1 MGLKDAVRMV
11 ELGGRTEQHDAVRS
25 SIGVQAVADSFRGC
39 YIAGQVRFFSR
50 SRSPPTPPGPGGS
63 GNTNGARY

>member
-1 MGLKDAVRMV
+1 MRLKDAVRMV
-11 ELGGRTEQHDAVRS
+11 ELEGDGATLTLFALQLEFRLLQ
-25 SIGVQAVADSFRGC
+25 DSFRGC
-39 YIAGQVRFFSR
+39 YIAGQVFFAR